1 MPPLGFVDVREAETY
16 HFISTRVFLSSRNVN
31 NQTHTQQSFRKIV
44 YACIVGSALL
54 ALGLAHTRAGEWLE
68 NGTHDARSRWTAQP
82 EKSDP
87 RVVIIDIDNA
97 SYSLL
102 QDKLGRW
109 PWPRTVWTEV
119 IRYVSRGR
127 PAAIAVDIVFGGE
140 DKSSTAADPEFARVL
155 RSSGKTTL
163 AFAFLSTEVTGDDVN
178 KSGQRREILASQAS
192 TTGFGS
198 RLAEEEWNPNLPL
211 ETLATAAAGLGSINS
226 TPDEGGTIRRTP
238 VQFQFAGHGY
248 LTLGARAV
256 QIASGSREPFQW
268 HQSRGILDRN
278 FVSLGEKQIPLDPE
292 GRLVLLWRGN
302 SFEAYPRVPL
312 WEVICSIY
320 PEQCPNAE
328 HRFLPE
334 YFRDKVVLLGASAA
348 GSYEPRPTPMDA
360 QAPGFMVHATL
371 IDNLL
376 NGEALRLAPSWLL
389 LLGVLVMAI
398 LGGMLQLKFRSVVP
412 ALTILAATFLF
423 YFVLSVWAF
432 QKMHFVFPMVA
443 PGLAL
448 LLSYA
453 GAGISRYAITGR
465 ELRQTRGVL
474 ERYVA
479 PQLVDYVMSN
489 LSAFQLKGDKRELT
503 ILISDVRNF
512 TTMTEKSDPEELIAL
527 LDDYLAAMTEIIFK
541 HNGIVDKF
549 IGDGILAY
557 WGAFTPQKN
566 HAEEAAFAALEMIG
580 KLKELNQRWESQ
592 GKQPISIGIGIN
604 TGTVVFGNIGKGK
617 KIEFTVIGDAV
628 NLAARLE
635 GLNKEFGT
643 SIVISEETR
652 ARLGANVE
660 TRTLGGVKVKGK
672 TIETQVF
679 ELRGFLDDERL
690 RNPSKELVDTSNRGG
705 EAA

>member
-1 MPPLGFVDVREAETY
+1 M
-16 HFISTRVFLSSRNVN
+16 N
-31 NQTHTQQSFRKIV
+31 NQTRTQRTFRKIV

-68 NGTHDARSRWTAQP
+68 NGTHDARARWTAQP
-82 EKSDP
+82 AKANP

-102 QDKLGRW
+102 QEKLGRW

-119 IRYVSRGR
+119 LRYVSRGQ
-127 PAAIAVDIVFGGE
+127 PSAIAVDIVFGGE
-140 DKSSTAADPEFARVL
+140 DKSDAAVDPEFARVL
-155 RSSGKTTL
+155 RASGKTAL
-163 AFAFLSTEVTGDDVN
+163 AFTFLSTQVNGGDADN
-178 KSGQRREILASQAS
+178 PPERRELLESQAS
-192 TTGFGS
+192 RQGFGP
-198 RLAEEEWNPNLPL
+198 RLPAQDWNPNLPL
-211 ETLATAAAGLGSINS
+211 ESLALGAAGLGSINS
-226 TPDEGGTIRRTP
+226 TPDDGGTIRRTP
-238 VQFQFAGHGY
+238 VQFQYGEAGY

-256 QIASGSREPFQW
+256 QIASGSHELFRW
-268 HQSRGILDRN
+268 HRRN
-278 FVSLGEKQIPLDPE
+278 GFLGRSYVTFGGKQIPLDDQ
-292 GRLVLLWRGN
+292 GRLLLLWRGD
-302 SFEAYPRVPL
+302 SLHAYPRVPL

-328 HRFLPE
+328 LRYPPE

-376 NGEALRLAPSWLL
+376 SGEALRLAPYWLL
-389 LLGVLVMAI
+389 LLALLTLAA
-398 LGGMLQLKFRSVVP
+398 LGGCLQLQFRSIVP
-412 ALTILAATFLF
+412 ALSILAATLVF
-423 YFVLSVWAF
+423 YFAIAVVAF
-432 QKMHFVFPMVA
+432 QKFHFVFPVVA

-448 LLSYA
+448 LFSYA
-453 GAGISRYAITGR
+453 SAGISRYAITGR

-489 LSAFQLKGDKRELT
+489 LGEFQLKGDKRELT

-557 WGAFTPQKN
+557 WGAFTPGTN
-566 HAEEAAFAALEMIG
+566 HAQEAALAALEMIER
-580 KLKELNQRWESQ
+580 LKELNQKWASQ
-592 GKQPISIGIGIN
+592 GKQPIAIGIGVN

-652 ARLGANVE
+652 ARLGANVDA
-660 TRTLGGVKVKGK
+660 RTLGGVKVKGK

-679 ELRGFLDDERL
+679 ELRGFFAGGTL
-690 RNPSKELVDTSNRGG
+690 RGDSQEILKTVKPGEEL
-705 EAA
+705 A

>member
-1 MPPLGFVDVREAETY
+1 LTRAERKPNISLAPESLCPL
-16 HFISTRVFLSSRNVN
+16 HRNVN
-31 NQTHTQQSFRKIV
+31 NQAQTQRSFRKIV
-44 YACIVGSALL
+44 YACVAVSALL

-68 NGTHDARSRWTAQP
+68 NGTHDVRARWAAQP
-82 EKSDP
+82 AKSDP

-97 SYSLL
+97 SFSLL
-102 QDKLGRW
+102 QEKLGRW
-109 PWPRTVWTEV
+109 PWPRNVWTEV
-119 IRYVSRGR
+119 IRYVSRGE

-140 DKSSTAADPEFARVL
+140 DKANPAVDPEFARVL
-155 RSSGKTTL
+155 RSSQRTAL
-163 AFAFLSTEVTGDDVN
+163 AFAFLSSQVSGDD
-178 KSGQRREILASQAS
+178 SESIGQRRQILESQAS
-192 TTGFGS
+192 GKGFGT
-198 RLAEEEWNPNLPL
+198 RLDQEEWNPNLPL
-211 ETLATAAAGLGSINS
+211 ETLATASAGLGTINS

-238 VQFQFAGHGY
+238 VEFQFAGRGY

-256 QIASGSREPFQW
+256 QIASRRREPFEW
-268 HQSRGILDRN
+268 HQSHGVFDRN
-278 FVSLGEKQIPLDPE
+278 YLVVGEKRIPLDDQ
-292 GRLVLLWRGN
+292 GRLVLLWRGD
-302 SFEAYPRVPL
+302 SLHAYPRVPL

-328 HRFLPE
+328 RRFPPE

-376 NGEALRLAPSWLL
+376 SGEALRLAPYWLL
-389 LLGVLVMAI
+389 LLEVLAMAV
-398 LGGMLQLKFRSVVP
+398 LGGVLQLKFRSIVP
-412 ALTILAATFLF
+412 ALTILAATFVL
-423 YFVLSVWAF
+423 YFALAVLAF
-432 QKMHFVFPMVA
+432 QKMHFVFPVVA

-448 LLSYA
+448 LVSYA
-453 GAGISRYAITGR
+453 SAGISRYAITGR

-474 ERYVA
+474 DRYVA

-489 LSAFQLKGDKRELT
+489 LGTFQLKGDKRELT

-512 TTMTEKSDPEELIAL
+512 TTMTEKSDPEELIAF

-557 WGAFTPQKN
+557 WGAFTPQTN
-566 HAEEAAFAALEMIG
+566 HAEEAALAALEMIER
-580 KLKELNQRWESQ
+580 LKELNQRWEGQ
-592 GKQPISIGIGIN
+592 GRQPISIGIGIN

-617 KIEFTVIGDAV
+617 KIDFTVIGDAV

-643 SIVISEETR
+643 SIVISAETL
-652 ARLGANVE
+652 ARLGTNVDA
-660 TRTLGGVKVKGK
+660 RTLGGVKVKGK

-679 ELRGFLDDERL
+679 ELRGFLDEGKL
-690 RNPSKELVDTSNRGG
+690 ESGSEKLLGNSNRGG
-705 EAA
+705 ELA